1 MESCTSYFIKNY
13 SFDMYLKEVFKHLNC
28 GTHTS
33 LLHVAQTTNPSNC
46 YIFKRYVVHLH
57 LIKVK

>member
-1 MESCTSYFIKNY
+1 
-13 SFDMYLKEVFKHLNC
+13 MYLKEVFKQLNC

-33 LLHVAQTTNPSNC
+33 LLHVAQTMNPSNC